1 MGCFCHKSLLPLSA
15 LLPNINV
22 SASVALP
29 GTPIVL
35 ALSEYLSAAG
45 LPAEPWQPDLAWL
58 GLGQPSLRL
67 SAQAVATISAM
78 ASLRAQVL
86 AQFGLDLLIALQ
98 AKAFARVVATMNA
111 RLSAMAHLNLNPLA
125 WLELARL
132 NAAIDQVTIPLQAGL
147 LMPSPSLMMA
157 LSVPGG
163 IPMPRWTSLLAL
175 LRLLAPDDRR
185 FDEAQR
191 QLVRDRAARRG
202 AAHAGRPVAA
212 GFGRAATDGQSHRGA
227 VGVGATAG
235 ESWPW
240 RQPVDP
246 RVSGYPTAG
255 AGAACRIAA
264 GAVAAARRR
273 HQPWLVAR
281 GTAVAAAEVAAGS
294 DQLRDQRGGAGR
306 AASPGD
312 SNAELA
318 GAGADPGGSNR
329 ADDLRVGGPAS
340 GGARDQRG
348 AGRAMRL
355 GLRRGCYHARWR
367 RRQRHRGGDPA
378 LGGLPRSAG
387 CLFQ

>member
-86 AQFGLDLLIALQ
+86 AQFGLDLLIPLQ

-132 NAAIDQVTIPLQAGL
+132 NAAIDQVTIALEAGL
-147 LMPSPSLMMA
+147 LMSSPSLMMA
-157 LSVPGG
+157 LSLPGG

-175 LRLLAPDDRR
+175 LRLLAPM
-185 FDEAQR
+185 
-191 QLVRDRAARRG
+191 
-202 AAHAGRPVAA
+202 
-212 GFGRAATDGQSHRGA
+212 
-227 VGVGATAG
+227 
-235 ESWPW
+235 
-240 RQPVDP
+240 
-246 RVSGYPTAG
+246 
-255 AGAACRIAA
+255 IAA
-264 GAVAAARRR
+264 STQLNVSLSETVQLAAALRMLAGLSL
-273 HQPWLVAR
+273 PALVAPQLMASL
-281 GTAVAAAEVAAGS
+281 TAVLSASAQLQASLGLSGSPLTLGFPAIQLLVQARLAALLPALSLRLGVAINPGSLLAELLSLLPKLPLVPTSFATSAVVQAALQAQAIATLNWQVPALIPAVQIGLTTCALVAQLQAALGISAVLAAPCGSGCDAAAITRALAA
-294 DQLRDQRGGAGR
+294 
-306 AASPGD
+306 
-312 SNAELA
+312 
-318 GAGADPGGSNR
+318 
-329 ADDLRVGGPAS
+329 
-340 GGARDQRG
+340 
-348 AGRAMRL
+348 
-355 GLRRGCYHARWR
+355 
-367 RRQRHRGGDPA
+367 
-378 LGGLPRSAG
+378 
-387 CLFQ
+387 